1 MRFFKTIK
9 FRISIWFMITIAVIL
24 TAYGIFAYF
33 MLSYNL
39 NQNMDNYLRNRTS
52 ELESLLNIENG
63 VISFNERLSELVLFY
78 NADGKQIQV
87 FGPNVT
93 FSGIDEMVK
102 QALIGDRVF
111 FTTSTSDGQLVR
123 LYAIPFSSN
132 SERYAIVIGR
142 SINEIKE
149 VLATYLFILEVS
161 TLSIIILVSILSFFL
176 ANQVLRPVDRM
187 VRTARDIS
195 ASDLRKRIPVTT
207 GDELGRLAST
217 LNQMIEGLEGSFNR
231 QRQFAGD
238 ISHEL
243 RTPLSV
249 IEAEATL
256 ALSEDRG
263 VDEYK
268 RSLETINEEA
278 THMTKIIEKLLF
290 LVRSDA
296 SKEPLNLHEVN
307 LKEFIIELAAD
318 IAVLTEDKGIKF
330 TLGQMEE
337 ITISVDRVKLRQV
350 FNNLIDN
357 AIRYTPPS
365 GEIAISAILKN
376 KKAVISVSDTGQ
388 GIPAEHIPHIF
399 ERFYRVDSSR
409 SHAGGGTG
417 LGLAIVKSI
426 VEAHGGKIEVE
437 SEVGKGAIFRIFLP
451 VKHN

>member
-1 MRFFKTIK
+1 MKFFKTIK
-9 FRISIWFMITIAVIL
+9 FRIAIWFMITIAVIL
-24 TAYGIFAYF
+24 TAFGVFAYF

-39 NQNMDNYLRNRTS
+39 NQNMDDYLRNRTS
-52 ELESLLNIENG
+52 ELESSLSIKNG
-63 VISFNERLSELVLFY
+63 IISFSEKLSELVLFY

-87 FGPNVT
+87 FGPNIN
-93 FSGIDEMVK
+93 FPGIDGMVK
-102 QALIGDRVF
+102 QALIGDRLF
-111 FTTSTSDGQLVR
+111 LTISTSDGQVVR
-123 LYAIPFSSN
+123 LYATPFN
-132 SERYAIVIGR
+132 SDSGRYAIIIGR
-142 SINEIKE
+142 SINEITD
-149 VLATYLFILEVS
+149 VLATYRLIMEVS
-161 TLSIIILVSILSFFL
+161 AFSIIILGSIGSFFL
-176 ANQVLRPVDRM
+176 ANQVLRPVDKM

-231 QRQFAGD
+231 QRHFAAD

-256 ALSEDRG
+256 ALSEDREK
-263 VDEYK
+263 DEYK
-268 RSLETINEEA
+268 RSMEAINEEA
-278 THMTKIIEKLLF
+278 THMVKIIEKLLF

-296 SKEPLNLHEVN
+296 SKEPLNLQEVN
-307 LKEFIIELAAD
+307 LKEFTTELSTD

-330 TLGQMEE
+330 TLGPMEE
-337 ITISVDRVKLRQV
+337 ITVRSDRVKLRQL
-350 FNNLIDN
+350 FNNLLDN

-365 GEIAISAILKN
+365 GEITISTISKN
-376 KKAVISVSDTGQ
+376 KMAVIAISDTGQ

-409 SHAGGGTG
+409 SHVGGGTG

-437 SEVGKGAIFRIFLP
+437 SEVGKGTIFRIFLP
-451 VKHN
+451 IK